1 MTIKD
6 IAKKLAKLLK
16 GRTTYFDF
24 KSYDIQDDVP
34 HIFVNGVR
42 YDITYV
48 KMEKNGSYME
58 CCGDYEGTGVDY
70 SLGVSIRTSTE
81 TELEKMGIPALLHD
95 IYYETYESVELGDF
109 EDDFLAES

>member
-48 KMEKNGSYME
+48 KMEKNGS
-58 CCGDYEGTGVDY
+58 
-70 SLGVSIRTSTE
+70 
-81 TELEKMGIPALLHD
+81 
-95 IYYETYESVELGDF
+95 
-109 EDDFLAES
+109 

>member
-1 MTIKD
+1 MTIKT
-6 IAKKLAKLLK
+6 IAKKLAKLLN

-42 YDITYV
+42 YNITYV
-48 KMEKNGSYME
+48 KMENNGSYME
-58 CCGDYEGTGVDY
+58 CCGNYKGTGIY
-70 SLGVSIRTSTE
+70 YAFGISIRTLTD
-81 TELEKMGIPALLHD
+81 TELEEMGIPALLHD
-95 IYYETYESVELGDF
+95 IYYETDESAELGDF